1 MKITIH
7 RGTHQIGGCATE
19 ICTANTRIFVDFGSA
34 LDGSAGIQIDGLNTG
49 KAACDGVLLTHYHG
63 DHVGE
68 INTILPGIP
77 LYCGET
83 AKLIMQK
90 LNSRTKQIDG
100 DVLLN
105 MNTFAQGQSFQI
117 GDIKITPYSVDHSAY
132 DSYMFLIEAEGKRV
146 LHTGDFRTHGFR
158 GKGVPKVLEKLVG
171 KVDVLICE
179 GTTINGDHETALS
192 EYELS
197 LKIRDYIKE
206 HKYVFA
212 VCSSTNF
219 DRLAAVCN
227 AVPRGRYRVCDKY
240 QLEMMEIMREHTKD
254 YTELY
259 QFERMLWYSSH
270 LVPKMRDR
278 GVCMFVRLGNSS
290 HRKIMEKFADLQPRI
305 LYSMWKGY
313 LDEPKNAA
321 FVEGFPLDR
330 LHTSGHADINA
341 IRTAIE
347 ITQPE
352 IVIPIH
358 TESPDKFKNIAGS
371 RTVLVCEDGE
381 NLIL

>member
-1 MKITIH
+1 M
-7 RGTHQIGGCATE
+7 
-19 ICTANTRIFVDFGSA
+19 
-34 LDGSAGIQIDGLNTG
+34 
-49 KAACDGVLLTHYHG
+49 
-63 DHVGE
+63 
-68 INTILPGIP
+68 
-77 LYCGET
+77 
-83 AKLIMQK
+83 
-90 LNSRTKQIDG
+90 
-100 DVLLN
+100 
-105 MNTFAQGQSFQI
+105 
-117 GDIKITPYSVDHSAY
+117 
-132 DSYMFLIEAEGKRV
+132 
-146 LHTGDFRTHGFR
+146 
-158 GKGVPKVLEKLVG
+158 PKVLEKLVG

-179 GTTINGDHETALS
+179 GTTINGGHETALS

-227 AVPRGRYRVCDKY
+227 AIPRGCYRVCDKY

-278 GVCMFVRLGNSS
+278 GFCMFVRLGNSS

-321 FVEGFPLDR
+321 FVKGFQLDR
-330 LHTSGHADINA
+330 LHTSGHADISA

-358 TESPDKFKNIAGS
+358 TESPDKFKDIVGN

-381 NLIL
+381 NIIL